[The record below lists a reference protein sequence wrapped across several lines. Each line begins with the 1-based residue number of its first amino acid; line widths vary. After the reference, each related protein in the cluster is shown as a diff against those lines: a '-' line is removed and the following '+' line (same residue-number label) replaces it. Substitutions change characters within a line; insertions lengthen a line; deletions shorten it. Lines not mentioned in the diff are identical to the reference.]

1 MSYTYTYPRP
11 AVTVDCLIFSRSG
24 ENIQLLLIQRD
35 NQPFEGSWALPGGF
49 VEIDEPLESAAH
61 RELEEETGIHD
72 IRLEQFHT
80 FGKPGRDP
88 RGRTISVV
96 YYGFMDHQS
105 QEAAAGSDARNARW
119 FDILHLPELAFD
131 HHEIIQ
137 RAINP
142 INSLEAKK

>member
-24 ENIQLLLIQRD
+24 QTTWLLLIQRD
-35 NQPFEGSWALPGGF
+35 KPPFEGSWALPGGF
-49 VEIDEPLESAAH
+49 VDIDEPLETAAH
-61 RELEEETGIHD
+61 RELEEETAIRD
-72 IRLEQFHT
+72 IRLQQFYT

-96 YYGFMDHQS
+96 YYGFMNHNS
-105 QEAAAGSDARNARW
+105 QQATAGSDARNARW

-131 HHEIIQ
+131 HHDIIHL
-137 RAINP
+137 AI
-142 INSLEAKK
+142 KKMEL